1 MKRLST
7 VFALAALAATTLA
20 LAQQQT
26 APQPQAQTPSSQSQ
40 SQSSSDSKADKQA
53 LMKDCL
59 TQVRAAN
66 PSADEKDIKDYCTK
80 KVNSYSSPH
89 D

>member
-1 MKRLST
+1 LT
-7 VFALAALAATTLA
+7 ALAAGTVA

-26 APQPQAQTPSSQSQ
+26 APQYQSQ
-40 SQSSSDSKADKQA
+40 PPASTTRSQSSDPKADKQA

-59 TQVRAAN
+59 TQVKAAN
-66 PSADEKDIKDYCTK
+66 PNAADKEIKDYCTK
-80 KVNSYSSPH
+80 KVNAYTAPH

>member
-1 MKRLST
+1 VKRLST
-7 VFALAALAATTLA
+7 VFALTALAAATVA

-26 APQPQAQTPSSQSQ
+26 APQPQAQTPSSSQ
-40 SQSSSDSKADKQA
+40 SQTPSDPKADKQA

-66 PSADEKDIKDYCTK
+66 PGADEKDIKDYCTK
-80 KVNSYSSPH
+80 RVNTYSSSPH

>member
-1 MKRLST
+1 VKRVST
-7 VFALAALAATTLA
+7 LIALTALAGATVA

-26 APQPQAQTPSSQSQ
+26 APQSQAQPPASTSQSQ
-40 SQSSSDSKADKQA
+40 AAEPKADKQA
-53 LMKDCL
+53 MMKDCL

-66 PSADEKDIKDYCTK
+66 PNAADKDIKDYCTK
-80 KVNSYSSPH
+80 RVNEYTSQH